1 MLNITTIAHR
11 VSSDSNS
18 KHFHKAQI
26 ENSTRRG
33 ICSLILLVAPSF
45 SIVTPLSV

>member
-1 MLNITTIAHR
+1 MLNITTIAQR

-26 ENSTRRG
+26 ENSTRG